1 MLRVTDRQS
10 EPLEPSITNVSLV
23 TCIQPMMDEP
33 ANNNNDAQ
41 ELPPPSLTSSSTTVA
56 AVAAIGS
63 EEEQPKPKEATSI
76 LGESWKRSPE
86 KILRKLSP
94 PTTYDDHEYDRDT
107 RVWQASHHCRK
118 LWKRATND
126 LHTECMK

>member
-1 MLRVTDRQS
+1 
-10 EPLEPSITNVSLV
+10 
-23 TCIQPMMDEP
+23 MMDEP
-33 ANNNNDAQ
+33 ANNNNDEQ
-41 ELPPPSLTSSSTTVA
+41 ELPPPSLTSSSTTVVAVA
-56 AVAAIGS
+56 AAAIGS

-118 LWKRATND
+118 SWNRATND